1 MLALQFV
8 GYGWERGAG
17 AKDRWRQGG
26 RCGTPEFRSSPEES
40 AGSLRRRRGA
50 GGVAKAEVAEERE
63 QRGGG
68 ERGAKMRELRNR
80 RERGRGRAGA
90 ACAHPFGRAP
100 SILGLRALS
109 TGRPSCCLSAVPEPG
124 RNDVIVAGAEG
135 MERGGRGRETE
146 ASPRGDR
153 AGCPPLRGG
162 T

>member
-1 MLALQFV
+1 
-8 GYGWERGAG
+8 
-17 AKDRWRQGG
+17 
-26 RCGTPEFRSSPEES
+26 
-40 AGSLRRRRGA
+40 
-50 GGVAKAEVAEERE
+50 
-63 QRGGG
+63 
-68 ERGAKMRELRNR
+68 MRELRNR

-135 MERGGRGRETE
+135 MEREGEGGRPRPALGETVHM
-146 ASPRGDR
+146 PT
-153 AGCPPLRGG
+153 AGGGGG